1 MKAINI
7 IKKSASYLIYTL
19 LLAAIACAC
28 SDNLDIKQSYEFQVT
43 HLPVPKKLKIN
54 ETAEI
59 RCQLERSGEY
69 ENTKYYLRY
78 FQPDGKG
85 ELRLDD
91 GTVFLPNDTYELTK
105 ETFRLYYT
113 SESED
118 QQVIDVY
125 FSDNFGNE
133 FKLSFTFSNDNADN
147 SSEE

>member
-1 MKAINI
+1 MKVIHI
-7 IKKSASYLIYTL
+7 IRRSASYLIYTL
-19 LLAAIACAC
+19 LLAAIVCAC

-118 QQVIDVY
+118 QQVIDIY

-133 FKLSFTFSNDNADN
+133 FKLSFTFSNDN
-147 SSEE
+147 SKEEE